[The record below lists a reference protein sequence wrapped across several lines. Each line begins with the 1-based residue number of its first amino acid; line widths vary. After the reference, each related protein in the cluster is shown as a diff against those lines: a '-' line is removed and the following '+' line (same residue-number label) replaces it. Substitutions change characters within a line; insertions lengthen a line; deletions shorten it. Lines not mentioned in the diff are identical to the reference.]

1 MVKFLIIRFSS
12 IGDIVLTTP
21 VIRCLKKQVAESE
34 VHFLTKPV
42 FSSILLSNPNVDKML
57 LLKEKFS
64 ETIDE
69 IKEER
74 YDYIIDLHNN
84 IRTKRIKSQIGILSF
99 SFPKLNLEKW
109 LLVNFK
115 INKMPN
121 KHIVDRYLETVK
133 LFEIEND
140 GFGLDYFI
148 PKKDEINIDTLPE
161 YIKEGYVGIVI
172 GAKHFTKKMPNEKI
186 AEIISGIKYPV
197 IVMGGK
203 EDSIEADKIMS
214 ICTNNKVYNSCGKY
228 NLNQSASLVKRA
240 KVIVSHDTGLMHIAA
255 AFQKPI
261 ISVWGN
267 TVPEFGMYPYVKKE
281 LSDIVELKNI
291 KCRPCTKIG
300 FKQCPKKHFRCMN
313 EIDSNEIVKLVEK
326 HWNS

>member
-21 VIRCLKKQVAESE
+21 VVRCLKKQVAESE
-34 VHFLTKPV
+34 IHFLTKSA
-42 FSSILLSNPNVDKML
+42 FSGILLSNPNVDKVL
-57 LLKEKFS
+57 TLKEKFS
-64 ETIDE
+64 DTINE

-84 IRTKRIKSQIGILSF
+84 IRTKRIKSQIGILSLT
-99 SFPKLNLEKW
+99 FPKLNIEKW

-121 KHIVDRYLETVK
+121 KHIVDRYFEPVK
-133 LFEIEND
+133 LFEVEND
-140 GFGLDYFI
+140 GNGLDYFI
-148 PKKDEINIDTLPE
+148 PKQDEVEINMLPDFVQN
-161 YIKEGYVGIVI
+161 GYVGFVI
-172 GAKHFTKKMPNEKI
+172 GAKHFTKKMPAEKI
-186 AEIISGIKYPV
+186 SEIISKLNYPIV
-197 IVMGGK
+197 ILGGK
-203 EDSIEADKIMS
+203 EDSTDADKIMS
-214 ICTNNKVYNSCGKY
+214 ICKNRKVYNSCGKY
-228 NLNQSASLVKRA
+228 NLNQSASIVKQAR
-240 KVIVSHDTGLMHIAA
+240 VIVSHDTGLMHIAA

-261 ISVWGN
+261 ISIWGN

-313 EIDSNEIVKLVEK
+313 EIDNNEIVRLVEK